1 MRRARAR
8 FFAGSALCAGVLLSA
23 QAAPAPPDP
32 QRDLRPELLPELLA
46 FPYRVA
52 GSGGE
57 VATVSFRWNHT
68 EDVRWRVD
76 PPPSSN
82 APAPFRIESAPER
95 LTPSAR
101 AEVTVQWTG
110 ADVERIDTA
119 TLVAET
125 DSGTYTMPIVAVAGD
140 PAIPAGAWQ
149 DVPGPEGSLHGR
161 ALTLALPTAP
171 FPDKD
176 SPWTDASVRIF
187 VPEDYRERGQ
197 QALIVHFHGW
207 NQSIV
212 ETLNTHH
219 YEDHV
224 WASGTNAILVIP
236 QGPDH
241 ANSGT
246 FGKLMRPGGL
256 DALTREVLVVLYR
269 DLGLAP
275 VLGELVLTS
284 HSGGYQAVAAG
295 LNAGNPPVSQVGLFD
310 SLYGMNDAFVAW
322 TLAGGRLRSLWTDH
336 GGTASANRQV
346 DSALQRDGVPL
357 SHTAT
362 ERSYRDAAAVIAQT
376 PADHD
381 GTTRLDAAYSE
392 QLRWGL
398 RQTRLGPRVD
408 LRSVLPMSGSGGGPA
423 GGSGG
428 PDLLVRWFSPPDDDL
443 TGFEVQT
450 SASGGAWTTVATLP
464 PSASSAQVHPG
475 GKPAG
480 GWNVR
485 VRPVVRGVPE
495 PIVSDGYHVDAN
507 ATVLIIDA
515 MDRLVQGA
523 QPRLSDDLAAR
534 VGESLGGRPAVAT
547 ASKRAISEDNLNL
560 KPYGTILWLAGDSRP
575 EDAPLPASART
586 VLRQFIDHGGKLIVS
601 GQAVAEQLNRDDP
614 AFLAEVLGAQFV
626 GGAPANPGH
635 RATRNSRA
643 VPASPAILGTLDL
656 ATGGVLRAPE
666 VLGKPGHAALI
677 PVALDRLKPE
687 TSAERVRQAIA
698 LTVEAPSR

>member
-1 MRRARAR
+1 MSPVGIR
-8 FFAGSALCAGVLLSA
+8 FFAGLALCTGILLSA
-23 QAAPAPPDP
+23 PAARAAPDSPAPPP
-32 QRDLRPELLPELLA
+32 RAALPPLLA
-46 FPYRVA
+46 LPYRVA
-52 GSGGE
+52 GTGGE
-57 VATVSFRWNHT
+57 VETLQFRWDRT
-68 EDVRWRVD
+68 EDVRWRIE
-76 PPPSSN
+76 PPPSPN
-82 APAPFRIESAPER
+82 APAAFRIESAPER
-95 LTPSAR
+95 LTPATR

-125 DSGTYTMPIVAVAGD
+125 DSGTYRMPIVAVAGD
-140 PAIPAGAWQ
+140 PAIPTGAWQ
-149 DVPGPEGSLHGR
+149 DVPGSEGSLHGR

-176 SPWTDASVRIF
+176 SPWTDSSVRIF
-187 VPEDYRERGQ
+187 VPEGYRERGQ
-197 QALIVHFHGW
+197 QDLIIHFHGW
-207 NQSIV
+207 NQNIV

-241 ANSGT
+241 AKSGN

-295 LNAGNPPVSQVGLFD
+295 LNVGNPPVSQVGLFD

-322 TLAGGRLRSLWTDH
+322 TLAGGRLRSLWTDR

-346 DSALQRDGVPL
+346 DSVLQRDGVPL

-362 ERSYRDAAAVIAQT
+362 ERSYRDAAAVIAQST
-376 PADHD
+376 ADHD
-381 GTTRLDAAYSE
+381 GTTRLDGAYSE

-398 RQTRLGPRVD
+398 RHTRQGPRVD
-408 LRSVLPMSGSGGGPA
+408 LRSALPVGGPGAA

-428 PDLLVRWFSPPDDDL
+428 TDLLVRWFSPPDDDL
-443 TGFEVQT
+443 SGFEVQT
-450 SASGGAWTTVATLP
+450 SANGGAWTTVAAVP

-560 KPYGTILWLAGDSRP
+560 KPFGTILWLAGDSRP

-586 VLRQFIDHGGKLIVS
+586 VLRQFVEQGGKLIVS

-614 AFLAEVLGAQFV
+614 SFLAEVLGAQFV
-626 GGAPANPGH
+626 DGAPANPGH

-643 VPASPAILGTLDL
+643 VPASPAILGTLDV

-687 TSAERVRQAIA
+687 ISAERVRQAIA
-698 LTVEAPSR
+698 LTVEAPTP

>member
-1 MRRARAR
+1 MSRARAGC
-8 FFAGSALCAGVLLSA
+8 FAGFALCAGVLLSA
-23 QAAPAPPDP
+23 PATPASPDP
-32 QRDLRPELLPELLA
+32 QPGLPTLLA

-52 GSGGE
+52 GTGGE
-57 VATVSFRWNHT
+57 VATVRFSWDRS

-82 APAPFRIESAPER
+82 TPAPFRIESAPER
-95 LTPSAR
+95 LTPSGR

-125 DSGTYTMPIVAVAGD
+125 ASRTYTMPILAVAGD

-149 DVPGPEGSLHGR
+149 DVPGPEGTRHGR
-161 ALTLALPTAP
+161 ALTLSLPTAP

-176 SPWTDASVRIF
+176 SPWTDSSVRIF

-197 QALIVHFHGW
+197 QDLIVHFHGW
-207 NQSIV
+207 NQNIA

-224 WASGTNAILVIP
+224 WASGANAVLVIP

-241 ANSGT
+241 AKSGN

-269 DLGLAP
+269 ELGLAP

-295 LNAGNPPVSQVGLFD
+295 LNAGNPPVAQVGLFD

-346 DSALQRDGVPL
+346 DSVLQRDGVPL
-357 SHTAT
+357 SHTAS

-408 LRSVLPMSGSGGGPA
+408 LRSAVPVGEPGNNE
-423 GGSGG
+423 
-428 PDLLVRWFSPPDDDL
+428 LLVRWFSPPDDDL

-450 SASGGAWTTVATLP
+450 SANGGAWTTVATVP
-464 PSASSAQVHPG
+464 PSASYARVHAG
-475 GKPAG
+475 RTPAG

-495 PIVSDGYHVDAN
+495 PLVSDGYHVDAK

-547 ASKRAISEDNLNL
+547 ASKRAISEDNLSL
-560 KPYGTILWLAGDSRP
+560 APFGTILWLAGDSQP
-575 EDAPLPASART
+575 EDAPLPAAARA
-586 VLRQFIDHGGKLIVS
+586 VLRQFVEHGGKLIVS
-601 GQAVAEQLNRDDP
+601 GQSIAEQLHKDDP
-614 AFLAEVLGAQFV
+614 VFLAEVLGAQFV

-643 VPASPAILGTLDL
+643 VPASPAILGTLDV
-656 ATGGVLRAPE
+656 ATGGVLRAPS

-677 PVALDRLKPE
+677 PVALDKDP
-687 TSAERVRQAIA
+687 SAGAGLVRQAIA
-698 LTVEAPSR
+698 LTEETPVP

>member
-1 MRRARAR
+1 MRRVGI
-8 FFAGSALCAGVLLSA
+8 FCAGFALCAGVLIR
-23 QAAPAPPDP
+23 APATPASPDP
-32 QRDLRPELLPELLA
+32 QPGLPSLLA

-52 GSGGE
+52 GTGGE
-57 VATVSFRWNHT
+57 VATVRFSWDRS

-82 APAPFRIESAPER
+82 TPAPFRIESAPER
-95 LTPSAR
+95 LTPSVR
-101 AEVTVQWTG
+101 ATVTVQWTG

-125 DSGTYTMPIVAVAGD
+125 ASRTYAMPIVAVAGD

-149 DVPGPEGSLHGR
+149 DVPGPEGTRHGR
-161 ALTLALPTAP
+161 ALTLSLPTAP
-171 FPDKD
+171 FPDQD
-176 SPWTDASVRIF
+176 SPWTDSSVRIF

-207 NQSIV
+207 NQNIV

-241 ANSGT
+241 AKSGN

-269 DLGLAP
+269 DLGLTP

-322 TLAGGRLRSLWTDH
+322 TLAGGRLRSLWTGH

-376 PADHD
+376 LADHD

-408 LRSVLPMSGSGGGPA
+408 LRSVVPVGGPGAAAA
-423 GGSGG
+423 GGSGDT
-428 PDLLVRWFSPPDDDL
+428 DLLVRWFSPPDDDL

-450 SASGGAWTTVATLP
+450 SANGAAWTTVATVP
-464 PSASSAQVHPG
+464 PSASSARVHPS
-475 GKPAG
+475 GKPAA

-485 VRPVVRGVPE
+485 VRPVVRGVPA
-495 PIVSDGYHVDAN
+495 PLVSDGYHVDAN
-507 ATVLIIDA
+507 AKVLIIDA

-523 QPRLSDDLAAR
+523 QPGLSDDLAAR
-534 VGESLGGRPAVAT
+534 VGESLGGRPAVAA
-547 ASKRAISEDNLNL
+547 ASKRAVSEDNLSL
-560 KPYGTILWLAGDSRP
+560 APYGTILWLAGDSQP

-586 VLRQFIDHGGKLIVS
+586 VLRQFVEQGGKLIVS
-601 GQAVAEQLNRDDP
+601 GQAVAEQLHKDDP

-643 VPASPAILGTLDL
+643 VPASPAILGTLDV
-656 ATGGVLRAPE
+656 ATGGVLRAPS
-666 VLGKPGHAALI
+666 VLGKPGKSALI
-677 PVALDRLKPE
+677 PVALDKDP
-687 TSAERVRQAIA
+687 SAGAGLVRQAIA
-698 LTVEAPSR
+698 LTEEAPTP